1 LLWLAI
7 AALLCSSLMIHAFAA
22 EAGAQGKTSNCV
34 SCHARLPERWSK
46 PVTRARTSVHSIASV
61 DCSGCHG
68 GNPEAL
74 TLETAHARLDRPP
87 GSPEVARFCG
97 RCHADQQT
105 LYAGSGHARIRGAKA
120 VVNCVDCHGAHDV
133 GNPPELF
140 SLADYCA
147 SCHGLEYL
155 PALPADFRVL
165 LQADDRLAIAL
176 KSRFEKSLAA
186 DDARH
191 ARTLHRELGR
201 LVHRGSLDVSRKEA
215 QNLAARMDRLSQ
227 KLGFR

>member
-1 LLWLAI
+1 
-7 AALLCSSLMIHAFAA
+7 
-22 EAGAQGKTSNCV
+22 
-34 SCHARLPERWSK
+34 
-46 PVTRARTSVHSIASV
+46 
-61 DCSGCHG
+61 
-68 GNPEAL
+68 
-74 TLETAHARLDRPP
+74 
-87 GSPEVARFCG
+87 
-97 RCHADQQT
+97 
-105 LYAGSGHARIRGAKA
+105 
-120 VVNCVDCHGAHDV
+120 VNCVDCHGAHDV

-186 DDARH
+186 ADAQH

-201 LVHRGSLDVSRKEA
+201 LVHRGSLDVSRNEA